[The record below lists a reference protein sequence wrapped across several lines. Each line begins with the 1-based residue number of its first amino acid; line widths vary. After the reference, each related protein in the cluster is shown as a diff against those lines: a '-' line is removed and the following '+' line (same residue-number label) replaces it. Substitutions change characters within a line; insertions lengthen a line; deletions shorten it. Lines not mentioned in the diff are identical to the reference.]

1 MSPWEQSKVDFG
13 KRLTSYSLSVG
24 IKKKVTEPYQMQEL
38 YEVSSLKVLVSCEN
52 IHPKGCSSSA
62 SEVE

>member
-1 MSPWEQSKVDFG
+1 MSPWEQPKVDFG
-13 KRLTSYSLSVG
+13 KRLISYGLSFG
-24 IKKKVTEPYQMQEL
+24 IKKNVTELYQTQGL
-38 YEVSSLKVLVSCEN
+38 YEVSSIKVLVSCEN

>member
-1 MSPWEQSKVDFG
+1 MSPWEQPKVDFG
-13 KRLTSYSLSVG
+13 KRLISYSLSVG
-24 IKKKVTEPYQMQEL
+24 IKKNVTELYQTQGL